1 MSYKMKGF
9 SGFKPSPAKA
19 KGGTL
24 SPDTKNTIKKKE
36 TLSDDTNS
44 MTMKKRVINKLK
56 KNSKETEYRK
66 PTAVTPMPK
75 LGPVMMPVMGKYG
88 GEDLNE
94 KNTIWK
100 KSNQDRDTDVKLRDD
115 KDFAADVAKYL

>member
-24 SPDTKNTIKKKE
+24 PADTKNTKKNPKE
-36 TLSDDTNS
+36 TKD
-44 MTMKKRVINKLK
+44 
-56 KNSKETEYRK
+56 RK
-66 PTAVTPMPK
+66 PPGPSTPMPK
-75 LGPVMMPVMGKYG
+75 LKPVKLPVMGKYG
-88 GEDLNE
+88 GEDLNAT
-94 KNTIWK
+94 NTGWK

-115 KDFAADVAKYL
+115 KDRADNVAKYL